1 MVRKGITLGNVLV
14 CLIVIILAWVFI
26 VTLVIFTTPVIL
38 IPTPEESSDLGKK
51 LLLSDLIIDKNMS

>member
-51 LLLSDLIIDKNMS
+51 LLLSDL